1 MELITL
7 AQERYSQLS
16 NEIEGKSLA
25 RQESV
30 TIEDICRYP
39 LAGFGGEL
47 YPPEIAVDSFEKL
60 QMEKL
65 FQHAMYR
72 FNNLDNIKSIV
83 SKGLA
88 VAVLPR
94 KICQRD
100 RV

>member
-47 YPPEIAVDSFEKL
+47 YPPEIAVALKADEPILVSEPLSANVTLAKL
-60 QMEKL
+60 
-65 FQHAMYR
+65 
-72 FNNLDNIKSIV
+72 
-83 SKGLA
+83 
-88 VAVLPR
+88 
-94 KICQRD
+94 
-100 RV
+100 